1 MTSDWNSI
9 WKSISKLR
17 DLTTLGIANIGS
29 TAILG
34 IFWFYIASLLGTEGY
49 GEVSY
54 FLAIAGVAYII
65 AMFGTGNTI
74 IVYTAK
80 EKKIQSSLY
89 FLALISSLITSLIV
103 FIIFNHL
110 GVSLFVI
117 GSVIFGIATTEL
129 FGMKLYKKY
138 SKYLITQKVLTVIFA
153 LGFYYMIGIDGIILG
168 YALSFFPYV
177 KIIYLGLKSSKPNL
191 EDIKLKFNFMM
202 NSNALEISKK
212 LSFSLDKLIIFSLF
226 GASVLGNYQLGF
238 QFLIILGIIPFT
250 IYDYTL
256 PHDAT
261 GKRNEKIKAGAIIMS
276 VALAIMGISLSPY
289 IVEYFFPDFYNSIEL
304 IRIMSL
310 AIVPMTISLMYT
322 SKFLGNEKSSVVFI
336 GSGIFLSVQISGI
349 FILQEFFGIEGI
361 AIAFVVAHSCQASYL
376 WIKNKLMKI

>member
-17 DLTTLGIANIGS
+17 DLTTLGIANIGA

-153 LGFYYMIGIDGIILG
+153 LGFYYIIGIDGIILG
-168 YALSFFPYV
+168 YALSFFPFV

-191 EDIKLKFNFMM
+191 ENIKLKFNFMM
-202 NSNALEISKK
+202 YSNALEITKR
-212 LSFSLDKLIIFSLF
+212 LSFTLDKLIIF
-226 GASVLGNYQLGF
+226 QLCNK
-238 QFLIILGIIPFT
+238 
-250 IYDYTL
+250 TL
-256 PHDAT
+256 MQ
-261 GKRNEKIKAGAIIMS
+261 K
-276 VALAIMGISLSPY
+276 
-289 IVEYFFPDFYNSIEL
+289 
-304 IRIMSL
+304 
-310 AIVPMTISLMYT
+310 
-322 SKFLGNEKSSVVFI
+322 
-336 GSGIFLSVQISGI
+336 
-349 FILQEFFGIEGI
+349 
-361 AIAFVVAHSCQASYL
+361 
-376 WIKNKLMKI
+376 